1 MKNCK
6 LVSIIPTDKLFT
18 IGKFIEDNGGVI
30 DGYSPHTNSKT
41 PRKTRRIRTE
51 KEDKEVRKWYK
62 AHMDDT
68 ITSIAKRFDFSAAT
82 INRILEGS

>member
-30 DGYSPHTNSKT
+30 DGYSPYTNSKT
-41 PRKTRRIRTE
+41 ARKKRHMRTE
-51 KEDKEVRKWYK
+51 EEDKKVRKWYMT
-62 AHMDDT
+62 HRNDT
-68 ITSIAKRFDFSAAT
+68 ITSIAEKFDFSSAT
-82 INRILEGS
+82 INRIVEEL